1 MKVSLLTP
9 NLLIIPDIND
19 SDFDFIQK
27 VIASTYLS
35 YYEIQKT
42 QFIVLK
48 DNEEIIAFGR
58 IFPIGENEEELGT
71 LWVKESMRGQ
81 KLGITLMKE
90 LIKKKRNK
98 PHLYLACQKEL
109 QTYYEYAGFQKINT
123 IPEKLHFTQ
132 QWAKEN
138 GYSFVVMKYLSA

>member
-58 IFPIGENEEELGT
+58 IFP
-71 LWVKESMRGQ
+71 
-81 KLGITLMKE
+81 
-90 LIKKKRNK
+90 
-98 PHLYLACQKEL
+98 
-109 QTYYEYAGFQKINT
+109 
-123 IPEKLHFTQ
+123 
-132 QWAKEN
+132 
-138 GYSFVVMKYLSA
+138 

>member
-9 NLLIIPDIND
+9 NLHIIPDIND

-90 LIKKKRNK
+90 LIKKKKTKIFLLTSNDFV
-98 PHLYLACQKEL
+98 KES
-109 QTYYEYAGFQKINT
+109 
-123 IPEKLHFTQ
+123 KL
-132 QWAKEN
+132 
-138 GYSFVVMKYLSA
+138 

>member
-42 QFIVLK
+42 QFIVL
-48 DNEEIIAFGR
+48 AFGR

-98 PHLYLACQKEL
+98 PHLYLAYQKEL